1 MSESHAKFVEG
12 SLLKHIVVMS
22 MTSSIGIMAI
32 FAADLVDLI
41 FISMLGNVALAAAVG
56 YAGTALFFTNSI
68 SIALSIAGGVLVA
81 KSLGADDEEDARS
94 KANAVSGIGI
104 GLSILV
110 AGGVYAFAEPII
122 AALGA
127 SGETLAQAVSYL
139 RIVVLSMPIMAI
151 AMHANALLR
160 AHGDAK
166 RAMYS
171 TLAGAFVNAALDPV
185 FIFVLGL
192 DIKGAAMATIA
203 ARFTIFVTSVWPVVK
218 IYGGMSMPSLV
229 QVHTHFKTVL
239 AIMIPAILT
248 NVATPVGMAIVTKSM
263 AQYGTDAVAGMAII
277 GRLTP
282 VAFAVVFALS
292 GAIGP
297 IVGQNVGAKRYD
309 RVKTAVLDAVKFVSL
324 YVVVITV
331 VLYLL
336 RPYIAALFEADGI
349 ALELLYLFCGPLA
362 LAYIFNGMIF
372 VGNASF
378 NNLGKPSYASWINW
392 GRNTVGTYPFV
403 LIGAYFWGAEG
414 VLIGQAVGGV
424 MFAFLGLWLVTEL
437 IENNVDPKHEPFGHA
452 LRDHINSWRGRCH

>member
-22 MTSSIGIMAI
+22 MTSSVGIMAI

-110 AGGVYAFAEPII
+110 AGGVYAFAEQII
-122 AALGA
+122 ASLGA
-127 SGETLAQAVSYL
+127 TGETLAQAVSYL

-171 TLAGAFVNAALDPV
+171 TLAGAFVNAALDPI

-192 DIKGAAMATIA
+192 DIKGAAMATVA
-203 ARFTIFVTSVWPVVK
+203 ARVTILITSVWPV
-218 IYGGMSMPSLV
+218 IRYYNGMSLPSPS
-229 QVHTHFKTVL
+229 QIHTHFKTVL
-239 AIMIPAILT
+239 AIMLPAILT
-248 NVATPVGMAIVTKSM
+248 NVATPIGMAIVTRSM
-263 AQYGTDAVAGMAII
+263 AKYGTDAVAGMAII

-309 RVKTAVLDAVKFVSL
+309 RVKTAVLDAVKFVTI
-324 YVVVITV
+324 YVIVMTV

-336 RPYIAALFEADGI
+336 RPYIAAVFEADGI

-414 VLIGQAVGGV
+414 VLIGQAVGGI

-437 IENNVDPKHEPFGHA
+437 IDSNVDPEHEPFGHA
-452 LRDHINSWRGRCH
+452 LRDHINAWRGRCH